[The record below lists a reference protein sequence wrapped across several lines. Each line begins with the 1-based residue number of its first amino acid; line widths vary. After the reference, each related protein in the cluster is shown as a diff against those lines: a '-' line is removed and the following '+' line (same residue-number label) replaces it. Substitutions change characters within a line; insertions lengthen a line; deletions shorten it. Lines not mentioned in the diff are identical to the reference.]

1 MNTKKCMKKGMNK
14 MRKINL
20 ILMIVVIIA
29 AMFTAAAE
37 VKQYEEKI
45 NWEPTE
51 IYDFTNKNISWD

>member
-1 MNTKKCMKKGMNK
+1 

-45 NWEPTE
+45 NWKPTE
-51 IYDFTNKNISWD
+51 VYPMANQNISWD